1 VENIKLPQVHTY
13 PWKVW
18 KLGILFLF
26 ILLFGCGRS
35 PSITATLVP
44 SPLPS
49 PLPTA
54 GITTISTPD
63 TEAAARAYLNA
74 WKQEDYPAM
83 YAMLTQVSKDAISE
97 DTFTQKYH
105 SVASEAALSKG
116 IDYQILSKLTTPKS
130 AQVNYRVVL
139 HSILVG
145 DIQRDTVMNL
155 SLENGHWRIQW
166 DDALIL
172 PELSGGNHLSM
183 DYKIPSRA
191 NIYDRNGHALV
202 AQQDAVAIGFN
213 TGEINQN
220 QQDELLTLI
229 TRMTNGRI
237 RPETLGPQVDNY
249 RNHGGWYLPVTD
261 IAADELAPYEARLSG
276 FAGVILQPFRTRYY
290 VDDIAPHVVG
300 YMSAIQKDEV
310 EEMARLGY
318 KWNERIGRDGL
329 ELWGEKYLAGK
340 RGGTLYVMDPSGK
353 TVTVLAD
360 SSTEPS
366 QAIYTTLERDL
377 QLGAQQALNGFIGA
391 IVVLNKNTGEV
402 LAMASSPSFNPNL
415 FEPTNYNSQLLI
427 GNLYGED
434 RPLYNRAT
442 QGQYPL
448 GSVFKIVTMAAALKS
463 GIYTPDTTYNCGY
476 HFDELVNVTLN
487 DWTYDHFQ
495 KDGKTQPSGLLTL
508 PQGLMRSCNPFFW
521 HIGLDLFSRGM
532 TTAISDM
539 ARGFGLSKPTGIE
552 ISEETGNIPV
562 PASPLDSTNNAIGQG
577 ATLVTPLQVA
587 DFVAAVGNGGTL
599 YKPTV
604 VEKIVP
610 PDGQPTYVFT
620 PTISSHL
627 PISNTDLTTI
637 QDAMVSVIKDPHGT
651 AHQVFPNF
659 PYAVAGKTG
668 TAQDPPRDPHAWFV
682 GYTFVN
688 RPDKPDIA
696 VAVVL
701 ENQGEG
707 SDWAAP
713 IFRGIVQL
721 YFSGQRSTFP
731 WETQP
736 GVWKTPTPSVTDTP
750 SPQDT
755 ATP

>member
-1 VENIKLPQVHTY
+1 MKRQLWIGL
-13 PWKVW
+13 
-18 KLGILFLF
+18 LFV
-26 ILLFGCGRS
+26 ILLFGCSRS
-35 PSITATLVP
+35 TVETATPPPTP
-44 SPLPS
+44 STAPLPS
-49 PLPTA
+49 P
-54 GITTISTPD
+54 GVTTVSAPD
-63 TEAAARAYLNA
+63 TEAAAHTYLDA
-74 WKQEDYPAM
+74 WKAENYPAM
-83 YAMLTQVSKDAISE
+83 YTMLTQISQDAITQ
-97 DTFTQKYH
+97 DDFTQKYR

-130 AQVNYRVVL
+130 AQVNYRVIL

-155 SLENGHWRIQW
+155 SLEKGQWRVQW

-202 AQQDAVAIGFN
+202 AQQDAVAIGLN
-213 TGEINQN
+213 TGDVSESH
-220 QQDELLTLI
+220 QDDLLSLI

-237 RPETLGPQVDNY
+237 RPETLGPQIDNY

-261 IAADELAPYEARLSG
+261 IAADELAPYEASLSG
-276 FAGVILQPFRTRYY
+276 FSGVILQPFRTRYY

-310 EEMARLGY
+310 EQMARLGY

-340 RGGTLYVMDPSGK
+340 RGGTLYVVDSTGK
-353 TVTVLAD
+353 TVTILAD
-360 SSTEPS
+360 SGTEPA
-366 QAIYTTLERDL
+366 QAIYTTLDRDL
-377 QLGAQQALNGFIGA
+377 QLGAQQALSGFTGA

-415 FEPTNYNSQLLI
+415 FEPTNYNSQMLI
-427 GNLYGED
+427 GSLYGDD

-448 GSVFKIVTMAAALKS
+448 GSVFKIITMAAALKS
-463 GIYTPDTTYNCGY
+463 GIYTPETTYNCGY

-532 TTAISDM
+532 TTAVSDM
-539 ARGFGLSKPTGIE
+539 AVSFGLGKPTGIE
-552 ISEETGNIPV
+552 INEEKGNVPV

-604 VEKIVP
+604 IEKIVP
-610 PDGQPTYVFT
+610 PSGDPSYTFT
-620 PTISSHL
+620 STVSGRL
-627 PISNTDLTTI
+627 PISDTVLTTI
-637 QDAMVSVIKDPHGT
+637 QQAMVSVITDPHGT

-668 TAQDPPRDPHAWFV
+668 TAEDPPRDSHAWFV
-682 GYTFVN
+682 GYTFEN
-688 RPDKPDIA
+688 RSDKPDIA
-696 VAVVL
+696 VAIVL

-707 SDWAAP
+707 SEWAAP

-721 YFSGQRSTFP
+721 YYSGQRSNFP

-736 GVWKTPTPSVTDTP
+736 GVRKTPTPAVTDTP
-750 SPQDT
+750 SSDNNT
-755 ATP
+755 SSEATPAP

>member
-1 VENIKLPQVHTY
+1 MKRRFWIGL
-13 PWKVW
+13 
-18 KLGILFLF
+18 IF
-26 ILLFGCGRS
+26 IIMLIGCSRS
-35 PSITATLVP
+35 SSITPTPVP
-44 SPLPS
+44 SDTPS

-54 GITTISTPD
+54 GITTVSTPD
-63 TEAAARAYLNA
+63 TEAAARLYLDS
-74 WKQEDYPAM
+74 WKKEDYPAM
-83 YAMLTQVSKDAISE
+83 YAMLTQVSKDAINE
-97 DTFTQKYH
+97 DTFTQKYR

-130 AQVNYRVVL
+130 AQVNYQVIL

-155 SLENGHWRIQW
+155 SLEKGQWRVQW
-166 DDALIL
+166 ADALIL

-202 AQQDAVAIGFN
+202 AQQDAVAIGLN
-213 TGEINQN
+213 TGEVDQN
-220 QQDELLTLI
+220 QQDDLLATI
-229 TRMTNGRI
+229 ARMTNGRI
-237 RPETLGPQVDNY
+237 RPASLSPQIDNY
-249 RNHGGWYLPVTD
+249 RANGGWYLPVTD
-261 IAADELAPYEARLSG
+261 IAADELSAYEARLSG
-276 FAGVILQPFRTRYY
+276 YSGVILQPFRTRYY
-290 VDDIAPHVVG
+290 VDNVAPHVVG

-310 EEMARLGY
+310 DKFARLGY

-329 ELWGEKYLAGK
+329 ELWGENYLAGK
-340 RGGTLYVMDPSGK
+340 RGGTLYVVDSTGK
-353 TVTVLAD
+353 TVTILAD
-360 SSTEPS
+360 SGTEPA
-366 QAIYTTLERDL
+366 QAIYTTLDRDL
-377 QLGAQQALNGFIGA
+377 QLGVQQALNGFLGA
-391 IVVLNKNTGEV
+391 VVVLNKNTGEV
-402 LAMASSPSFNPNL
+402 LAMASSPNFNPNL

-427 GNLYGED
+427 GNLYGDD

-463 GIYTPDTTYNCGY
+463 DIYTTDTTYNCGY

-487 DWTYDHFQ
+487 DWTYEHYQ

-508 PQGLMRSCNPFFW
+508 SQGFMRSCNPYFW

-532 TTAISDM
+532 THAVSDM

-552 ISEETGNIPV
+552 INEEDGNIPD
-562 PASPLDSTNNAIGQG
+562 PESPLDSTNNAIGQG

-604 VEKIVP
+604 IEKIAP
-610 PDGQPTYVFT
+610 PSGDPSYVFT
-620 PTISSHL
+620 PTVNGRL
-627 PISNTDLTTI
+627 PISGTIVSSI
-637 QDAMVSVIKDPHGT
+637 QDAMISVIKDPHGT

-682 GYTFVN
+682 GYTYDN
-688 RPDKPDIA
+688 RADKPDIA
-696 VAVVL
+696 IAIVL

-707 SDWAAP
+707 SEWAAP

-736 GVWKTPTPSVTDTP
+736 GVWKTPTPSITEAPTLE
-750 SPQDT
+750 DT
-755 ATP
+755 ATPEGTSAP